1 MKFDVV
7 VVGAGLVGASFV
19 RALAGSGL
27 RIALV
32 DPGTPP
38 TCSVEWDSRI
48 YAISPRNA
56 AFLGEFGA
64 WQMLDE
70 ARVQSV
76 QRMEIFGDAADARVS
91 FSAYETGVAE
101 LAFTV
106 ESGRLQRALWDGLTA
121 QRDVTLFTSARCAHL
136 EIGARAATLTLEDGA
151 RIATSLVVGA
161 DGASSWVR
169 QQAGLVATARSYG
182 ERGVVAN
189 FACGRS
195 HRGTAYQWFRSDGVL
210 AYLPL
215 PGARMS
221 MVWSTPDAHA
231 SELLD
236 LPPDALCARVAEAGR
251 HTLGDLE
258 ELTPPAAFP
267 LQLLVAKHIVA
278 PRVALVGDAAHVV
291 HPLAGQGVNLGFAD
305 ARTLAGILRA
315 REASRDCGELALLRR
330 FERSRTE
337 AILAMRGVTDGLQ
350 RLFAAQGSLIS
361 GIRNMGLN
369 LTERMPVL
377 KNLLVRQALG

>member
-1 MKFDVV
+1 
-7 VVGAGLVGASFV
+7 
-19 RALAGSGL
+19 
-27 RIALV
+27 
-32 DPGTPP
+32 
-38 TCSVEWDSRI
+38 
-48 YAISPRNA
+48 
-56 AFLGEFGA
+56 
-64 WQMLDE
+64 
-70 ARVQSV
+70 
-76 QRMEIFGDAADARVS
+76 MEIYGDASDARMT

-106 ESGRLQRALWDGLTA
+106 ESGRLQRALWDGLAT
-121 QRDVTLFTSARCAHL
+121 QRDVTLFTSVRCTQL
-136 EIGARAATLTLEDGA
+136 DIGPRAATLTLDDGT

-169 QQAGLVATARSYG
+169 QQAGLAATARSYG

-189 FACGRS
+189 FTCARA
-195 HRGTAYQWFRSDGVL
+195 HRGTAFQWFRSDGVL

-221 MVWSTPDAHA
+221 VVWSTPDAHA
-231 SELLD
+231 SEMLALA
-236 LPPDALCARVAEAGR
+236 PDELCARVAEAGS
-251 HTLGDLE
+251 HMLGDLAL
-258 ELTPPAAFP
+258 LTPPAAFP
-267 LQLLVAKHIVA
+267 LQLLVARRIVA
-278 PRVALVGDAAHVV
+278 PRIALVGDAAHVV

-305 ARTLAGILRA
+305 ARTLADVLRA

-330 FERSRTE
+330 FERARAE

-350 RLFAAQGSLIS
+350 HLFSAQGSLIS